1 MPQSGFQAFDRFAWA
16 RSLHTTM
23 PKLLR
28 EVEDTVK
35 KNYQIMALMES
46 AGRISTGHGGEGIQ
60 WPVRYKLH
68 KIAGATGENS
78 RSFTP
83 SAQFKTAAIDWRG
96 YEVTDSIKRREME
109 KNKGEAAIIRVLDGF
124 AERLKESLMHELGPQ
139 FYVDGEDPDSTMFW
153 HGFKTL
159 SRTAGQTIN
168 NDGSGARAHNTAD
181 KVFAP
186 SAVYGNLNCALG
198 AYGGSQ
204 HDASL
209 PWPEGTQDSQFDFW
223 SPLIVQRDSTAFGD
237 GSNPGADLEKAIRYG
252 VTHAQRNSTIDGQIT
267 NVFMDRSLFI
277 SLKDHNDGRQTIEVK
292 QAPDSLVSLG
302 FRNVFKFDGIE
313 LSFENAVPAGYA
325 FGINLQ
331 CMELLSLTDNLFE
344 DEGGAQ
350 YDINT
355 QSMNAVVSTLS
366 NIKYKSPRN
375 FVVWKPNSEHTS

>member
-1 MPQSGFQAFDRFAWA
+1 
-16 RSLHTTM
+16 M

-28 EVEDTVK
+28 EVESAVK

-139 FYVDGEDPDSTMFW
+139 FYVDGEDPEQLMFW

-159 SRTAGQTIN
+159 SRTAGQTMN
-168 NDGSGARAHNTAD
+168 NDGSGARNHNTAD
-181 KVFAP
+181 KVFMP
-186 SAVYGNLNCALG
+186 SATYANLNCALG
-198 AYGGSQ
+198 SYGGSQ
-204 HDASL
+204 HDSAL

-223 SPLIVQRDSTAFGD
+223 SPLIVQRDSTAFGN

-277 SLKDHNDGRQTIEVK
+277 QLKDHNDGRQTIEVK
-292 QAPDSLVSLG
+292 QSPDSLVSLG

-313 LSFENAVPAGYA
+313 LSFENAVPSGYA
-325 FGINLQ
+325 FGINLD
-331 CMELLSLTDNLFE
+331 CIELLSLTDNLFE

>member
-1 MPQSGFQAFDRFAWA
+1 MPNSGFQNFDRFAWA

-28 EVEDTVK
+28 EVEDAAK
-35 KNYQIMALMES
+35 KNYQVMALLES
-46 AGRISTGHGGEGIQ
+46 AGRISTNHGGEGIQ
-60 WPVRYKLH
+60 WPVRYKMH
-68 KIAGATGENS
+68 RAVGATGENA

-83 SAQFKTAAIDWRG
+83 SANFKHAAIDYRG

-109 KNKGEAAIIRVLDGF
+109 KNKGDAAVIKVLDNF
-124 AERLKESLMHELGPQ
+124 AERLKESLIHELGPQ
-139 FYVDGEDPDSTMFW
+139 FFIDGNDPENERFW

-159 SRTAGQTIN
+159 SRTAGQTLN

-186 SAVYGNLNCALG
+186 SDSYANLSCVLGN
-198 AYGGSQ
+198 YGGSQ
-204 HDASL
+204 HDSDL

-223 SPLIVQRDSTAFGD
+223 SPLIVQRDSTAFS
-237 GSNPGADLEKAIRYG
+237 GSGGAQFEKALRYG
-252 VTHAQRNSTIDGQIT
+252 ITHATRNSTIDGQIT
-267 NVFMDRSLFI
+267 NVFMDRSLLI
-277 SLKDHNDGRQTIEVK
+277 DLKDHNDGRQTIEVK
-292 QAPDSLVSLG
+292 QSPDSLISLG
-302 FRNVFKFDGIE
+302 FRNVFRFDGIE
-313 LSFENAVPAGYA
+313 LSAENSVPAGYA
-325 FGINLQ
+325 FGINLA
-331 CMELLSLTDNLFE
+331 CMELLSLTPNLFE
-344 DEGGAQ
+344 DEGGPQ

>member
-159 SRTAGQTIN
+159 SRTAGQTLN
-168 NDGSGARAHNTAD
+168 NDGSGPRAHNTAD

-186 SAVYGNLNCALG
+186 SATYGNLNCALG

-204 HDASL
+204 HDSDL

-237 GSNPGADLEKAIRYG
+237 GTNPGADLEKAIRYG

-277 SLKDHNDGRQTIEVK
+277 DLKDHNDGRQTIEVK